1 MEQKDKKCQ
10 VKKMIRIAAIE
21 NSESG
26 SIPEFAK
33 NIGISYGRINRALKT
48 GHVTPELAKELES
61 KCKHGTIKKEVLC
74 PEIFA

>member
-1 MEQKDKKCQ
+1 MAQVSKKDK

-33 NIGISYGRINRALKT
+33 NIGVSYGRINRALKT
-48 GHVTPELAKELES
+48 GNVTAELAKELES
-61 KCKHGTIKKEVLC
+61 KCKKGTIKKEVLC